1 MGSKVKIDGLADAV
15 MKELESY
22 ADVIDA
28 DMRKAVTKAGQTVRK
43 EISAGAPVGHTGKYA
58 KSWST
63 KKTRQTARSL
73 EVTVYSR
80 NCYQLAHFLEHGHAR
95 RGGGPAMSLSMPEAG
110 LGTLPPMRPPRGLV
124 RSMPLSPLLP
134 PSIT

>member
-80 NCYQLAHFLEHGHAR
+80 NRYQLAHLLEHGHAR
-95 RGGGPAMSLSMPEAG
+95 RGGGRTRAQVILNSSKFLHHFFHMIEIGRASCRE
-110 LGTLPPMRPPRGLV
+110 RV
-124 RSMPLSPLLP
+124 
-134 PSIT
+134 

>member
-1 MGSKVKIDGLADAV
+1 MARKVKIDELADAV
-15 MKELESY
+15 MKELDEY

-43 EISAGAPVGHTGKYA
+43 DISANAPKRHGDYA

-80 NCYQLAHFLEHGHAR
+80 NRYQLAHLLEHGHAKR
-95 RGGGPAMSLSMPEAG
+95 NGGRTRAQVHIAPAEEKGIRQLEEDII
-110 LGTLPPMRPPRGLV
+110 
-124 RSMPLSPLLP
+124 RS
-134 PSIT
+134 IRHG

>member
-80 NCYQLAHFLEHGHAR
+80 NRYQLAHLLEHGHAR
-95 RGGGPAMSLSMPEAG
+95 RGGGRTRTQVHIAPAEEKGIRQLEEDIK
-110 LGTLPPMRPPRGLV
+110 
-124 RSMPLSPLLP
+124 RS
-134 PSIT
+134 IRNG

>member
-1 MGSKVKIDGLADAV
+1 MSKKVKIEGLADAV
-15 MKELESY
+15 MKELEDY

-43 EISAGAPVGHTGKYA
+43 DISANAPKRHGDYA
-58 KSWST
+58 RSWTT

-80 NCYQLAHFLEHGHAR
+80 NRYQLAHLLEHGHAKR
-95 RGGGPAMSLSMPEAG
+95 NGGRIRAQVHIALAEEKGIRQLEEDIK
-110 LGTLPPMRPPRGLV
+110 
-124 RSMPLSPLLP
+124 RS
-134 PSIT
+134 IRNG

>member
-80 NCYQLAHFLEHGHAR
+80 NRYQLAHLLEHGHAR
-95 RGGGPAMSLSMPEAG
+95 RGGGRTRAQVHIAPAEEKGIRQLEEDIK
-110 LGTLPPMRPPRGLV
+110 
-124 RSMPLSPLLP
+124 RS
-134 PSIT
+134 IRNG

>member
-1 MGSKVKIDGLADAV
+1 VQKGGKVMAKKVKIDGLADAV
-15 MKELESY
+15 MKELEEY
-22 ADVIDA
+22 ADVIDT

-43 EISAGAPVGHTGKYA
+43 DISANAPKRHGDYA

-80 NCYQLAHFLEHGHAR
+80 NRYQLAHLLEHGHAK
-95 RGGGPAMSLSMPEAG
+95 RGGGRTRAQVHIAPAEEKGIRQLEEDIK
-110 LGTLPPMRPPRGLV
+110 
-124 RSMPLSPLLP
+124 RS
-134 PSIT
+134 IRHG